1 MERCIDLTS
10 FLSSLFSFLSPSS
23 SRYYGVWTLFYTG
36 MFLTVV
42 TAMLQR
48 NYNLRNVL
56 LCLGSTFGSFVVSIG
71 TWHSCVQWV
80 DGGAAARFLGGIFL
94 FSLPAILWGAFA
106 TVNRKRN
113 RRNLGRAL
121 KLALQDGRSDV
132 KQFLYRRHGIDTMS
146 DLVKGEPVWVDPI
159 LERQWY
165 VDASIATAVGA
176 LFFLHLVVLNDIS
189 HPVVEE
195 PPDIVNPELGFGGG
209 GANTGGGGTQ
219 WAGRIPPG

>member
-1 MERCIDLTS
+1 
-10 FLSSLFSFLSPSS
+10 
-23 SRYYGVWTLFYTG
+23 
-36 MFLTVV
+36 
-42 TAMLQR
+42 MLR
-48 NYNLRNVL
+48 RDYNLRNVL

-71 TWHSCVQWV
+71 TWHSCVQWI

-132 KQFLYRRHGIDTMS
+132 KQFLYRRYGIDTMS

-165 VDASIATAVGA
+165 VDASIATAVGV
-176 LFFLHLVVLNDIS
+176 LFFLHFVVLNDIS
-189 HPVVEE
+189 HPVVEG
-195 PPDIVNPELGFGGG
+195 PPDTVNPELGWVGGG
-209 GANTGGGGTQ
+209 DRKEGGRSGRGGYRRSEASE
-219 WAGRIPPG
+219 AGWSDVT